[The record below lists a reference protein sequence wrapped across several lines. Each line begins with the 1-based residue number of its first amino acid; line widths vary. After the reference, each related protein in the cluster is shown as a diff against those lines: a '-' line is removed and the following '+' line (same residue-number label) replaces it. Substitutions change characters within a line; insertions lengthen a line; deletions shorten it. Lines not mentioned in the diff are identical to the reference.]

1 MYFSP
6 DGVYN
11 LINLESIAT
20 PDGKYVIDN
29 SNIVMVSN
37 TKDLYL
43 RKVKSKLAQ
52 GTSSNKASMFGN
64 PKFYLTASSQ
74 REWTDLPGTEKE
86 VDELNKLLKQKGWIA
101 EEYMESD
108 ASEEK

>member
-1 MYFSP
+1 LATHSKEIGQYSTIYLSP

-11 LINLESIAT
+11 LINLEAIPT

-43 RKVKSKLAQ
+43 RKDQIKITGEYQ
-52 GTSSNKASMFGN
+52 FGN
-64 PKFYLTASSQ
+64 HVWQP
-74 REWTDLPGTEKE
+74 
-86 VDELNKLLKQKGWIA
+86 
-101 EEYMESD
+101 
-108 ASEEK
+108 